1 LDEEARSVKTAQA
14 LYVLKAADSIMMPGR
29 TLVALRKSEDI
40 VRIIAFL
47 NRIGEHPH
55 LLFTMLEFRDIADDR
70 VAKFSNAKQD
80 THLLEGMSGFEF
92 ELSQIPYR
100 AEKSPA
106 SVFVEEAIK
115 KHCDNI
121 IVVSS
126 GTNSLFRAD
135 LASTLAVESPIP
147 VLVVQQ

>member
-1 LDEEARSVKTAQA
+1 MKITQA
-14 LYVLKAADSIMMPGR
+14 LYVLKSADSIMIPGK

-40 VRIIAFL
+40 EQIISFL

-55 LLFTMLEFRDIADDR
+55 LLFAMLEFCDVADDR
-70 VAKFSNAKQD
+70 VAKFNNAKPD
-80 THLLEGMSGFEF
+80 VHPLEDMSGFEF

-100 AEKSPA
+100 AEKTPA

-126 GTNSLFRAD
+126 GTNTLFRTD
-135 LASTLAVESPIP
+135 LASTIVAESPIP

>member
-1 LDEEARSVKTAQA
+1 MESGQA
-14 LYVLKAADSIMMPGR
+14 LYVLKVADSIMISGK

-40 VRIIAFL
+40 ERIISFL
-47 NRIGEHPH
+47 NRMGQHPH
-55 LLFTMLEFRDIADDR
+55 LLFAMLEFRDIADER
-70 VAKFSNAKQD
+70 VAKFSNIKPHD
-80 THLLEGMSGFEF
+80 HLRGDMSGFEF

-100 AEKSPA
+100 AEKTPA

-126 GTNSLFRAD
+126 GTNTLFRTD
-135 LASTLAVESPIP
+135 LASTLAAESTIP
-147 VLVVQQ
+147 VLVIQQ

>member
-1 LDEEARSVKTAQA
+1 MIPR
-14 LYVLKAADSIMMPGR
+14 R

-40 VRIIAFL
+40 ERIIAFL
-47 NRIGEHPH
+47 NRIDDHPH

-70 VAKFSNAKQD
+70 VAKFSNA
-80 THLLEGMSGFEF
+80 TPENLLEDMSGFEF
-92 ELSQIPYR
+92 ELSRIPYSGD
-100 AEKSPA
+100 KTPA

-126 GTNSLFRAD
+126 GTNALFRTD
-135 LASTLAVESPIP
+135 LASTLAAESPIP
-147 VLVVQQ
+147 VLVV